1 MEPKVSKLILWAGLL
16 CFFLLAAVAASQPG
30 EPRQEY
36 RNPFMRIAVA
46 GGKREFQMASVT
58 YRMSEG
64 SQTVTLMGAVHIA
77 SPGFYEVMQE
87 KFKAYDAVIMEGI
100 GAREKYGA
108 LEPASRLRGGPV
120 AWLCSL
126 EKGKKK
132 VGRQTPASKEG
143 IRKVHDVYGEVS
155 AWMGFSEQMEQFD
168 FQKDNFVFADMAEAE
183 LQERL
188 GQKGID
194 YLMPE
199 EKVFEMMLPLVRN
212 LMGPSSESSARPT
225 PLQNIVRN
233 LMAEM
238 MVRTDLNALVAGDS
252 PELKERR
259 DYFQV
264 IVEERNRKVLESVRR
279 LLGEG
284 KKKIAVFYG
293 ALHLPSLEK
302 DLVREFQA
310 HRVGEEWITAWEL
323 N

>member
-1 MEPKVSKLILWAGLL
+1 
-16 CFFLLAAVAASQPG
+16 
-30 EPRQEY
+30 
-36 RNPFMRIAVA
+36 
-46 GGKREFQMASVT
+46 
-58 YRMSEG
+58 
-64 SQTVTLMGAVHIA
+64 
-77 SPGFYEVMQE
+77 
-87 KFKAYDAVIMEGI
+87 
-100 GAREKYGA
+100 
-108 LEPASRLRGGPV
+108 
-120 AWLCSL
+120 
-126 EKGKKK
+126 
-132 VGRQTPASKEG
+132 
-143 IRKVHDVYGEVS
+143 
-155 AWMGFSEQMEQFD
+155 
-168 FQKDNFVFADMAEAE
+168 
-183 LQERL
+183 
-188 GQKGID
+188 
-194 YLMPE
+194 
-199 EKVFEMMLPLVRN
+199 
-212 LMGPSSESSARPT
+212 MGPSSESSARPT